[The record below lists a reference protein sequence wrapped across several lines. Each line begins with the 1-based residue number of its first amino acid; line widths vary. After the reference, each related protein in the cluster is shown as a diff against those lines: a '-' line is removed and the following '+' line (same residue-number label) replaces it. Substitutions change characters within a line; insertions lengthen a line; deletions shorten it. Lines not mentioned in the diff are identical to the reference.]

1 MMNNDSGNEQI
12 QVIISKLF
20 SFVGLKPI
28 YSFNSLI
35 EVDQKVLSIRADYV
49 VTTREP
55 FVIEVFECFFDIVRK
70 MYRENIT
77 FQTASNSSD
86 YNLLFYDKL
95 TPPFRVGGS
104 ILHAIMGFNPT
115 TKHSKLEHTSNLP
128 VNLSYLY

>member
-1 MMNNDSGNEQI
+1 MIKCIDENGQMEI
-12 QVIISKLF
+12 IISKLF
-20 SFVGLKPI
+20 SIVGLKPI
-28 YSFNSLI
+28 YSFICLI

-55 FVIEVFECFFDIVRK
+55 FVIEVFECFSDIVRK

-95 TPPFRVGGS
+95 ISPFRVAGS
-104 ILHAIMGFNPT
+104 ILHAIMGFNPK
-115 TKHSKLEHTSNLP
+115 TKHSEIDNTFILQ
-128 VNLSYLY
+128 VNLSYV